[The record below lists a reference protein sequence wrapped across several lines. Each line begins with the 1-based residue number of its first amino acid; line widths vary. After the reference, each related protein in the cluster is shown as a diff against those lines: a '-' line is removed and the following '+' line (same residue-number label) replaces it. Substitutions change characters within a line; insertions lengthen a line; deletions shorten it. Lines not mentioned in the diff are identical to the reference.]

1 MDPKAGDF
9 MAKRSHA
16 TSAKSKNSTIKHKSR
31 SIGQKIV
38 QSRPVVAIARYTSRL
53 NYLGLV
59 FALLFYV
66 FSMLPSLMPRT
77 SVIQGVVTGLS
88 IAAGYGIGAFI
99 SNMIRWFTEK
109 DAPDTVKPYAWKALY
124 IIGPIVIL
132 VYAVLGSI
140 WHDEVRELI
149 GLEPD
154 QSLRLYTILAVAILV
169 AMIVLAI
176 ARTIRRFFH
185 FLFHKIDIVL
195 PRRISMALSLI
206 AVAVTVFWIA
216 SGLLG
221 NTFITVANSYYGY
234 RDTTVPEG
242 YEQPQ
247 SPLRSGSPESYSTW
261 ETIGYQGRKF
271 VAGGPSQEELSD
283 FSKTEA
289 IEPIRVYVGLKA
301 AESAEDRAEIAV
313 KELERT
319 GAFERDILVLATTTG
334 SGWLE
339 PPAMNAVEYM
349 YNGNTAIVSQ
359 QYSYLP
365 SWISYLADKSTATEA
380 GQALYDAVFA
390 AWAELPKDSRP
401 KLIAYGLSL
410 GSFGGQTPY
419 SGINDLRLS
428 IDGAFF
434 LGTPNFTTLW
444 RNTTDN
450 RDEGTPEWQ
459 PTYKNGKTV
468 RFASTAEDIAR
479 NQENWEY
486 PRVLYMQHASDP
498 VVWFDFSL
506 ITNKPDWLNEKR
518 GPDVS
523 PATRWYPVVSFF
535 QLGVDQAS
543 SGTAPVG
550 HGHQYGN
557 SVVEGWAAVTNP
569 PNWNE
574 EETKELQELIS
585 K

>member
-1 MDPKAGDF
+1 MPK
-9 MAKRSHA
+9 KPVKN
-16 TSAKSKNSTIKHKSR
+16 TVKSKKIIAKQQSKTM
-31 SIGQKIV
+31 GQKIRT
-38 QSRPVVAIARYTSRL
+38 SRPVVAITNYTSRL

-77 SVIQGVVTGLS
+77 SAIQGVVTGLS
-88 IAAGYGIGAFI
+88 IVAGYGIGTLI

-109 DAPDTVKPYAWKALY
+109 DAPASVKPYAWRGLY
-124 IIGPIVIL
+124 IITPIVIV

-149 GLEPD
+149 GLKPD
-154 QSLRLYTILAVAILV
+154 HSLRLLPILVVATLV

-176 ARTIRRFFH
+176 ARSIRKFFH

-195 PRRISMALSLI
+195 PRRISMALSLV
-206 AVAVTVFWIA
+206 AVGVTVFWIA

-234 RDTTVPEG
+234 RDTTVPQG
-242 YEQPQ
+242 YEQPE
-247 SPLRSGSPESYSTW
+247 SPLRSGSPDSYSTW
-261 ETIGYQGRKF
+261 ESIGYQGRKF
-271 VAGGPSQEELSD
+271 VAGGPSQEDLSD
-283 FSKTEA
+283 YNKESA
-289 IEPIRVYVGLKA
+289 LEPIRVYVGLKA
-301 AESAEDRAEIAV
+301 AETAEDRAEIAV
-313 KELERT
+313 KELQRT
-319 GAFERDILVLATTTG
+319 GAFDRDLLVLATTTG

-339 PPAMNAVEYM
+339 PPTMNAVEYM

-390 AWAELPKDSRP
+390 AWAELPKETRP

-434 LGTPNFTTLW
+434 QGTPNFTTLW

-450 RDEGTPEWQ
+450 RDEGSPEWQ
-459 PTYKNGKTV
+459 PIYRAGKTV
-468 RFASTAEDIAR
+468 RFAASSDDIAK

-506 ITNKPDWLNEKR
+506 VTEKPDWLNEKR

-523 PATRWYPVVSFF
+523 PATRWYPAVSFF

-550 HGHQYGN
+550 HGHMYGN
-557 SVVEGWAAVTNP
+557 TVVDGWAAVTNP
-569 PNWNE
+569 PNWSAE
-574 EETKELQELIS
+574 KTAKLQVLIN
-585 K
+585 KQL